1 MEKKK
6 HIDEHFEKELQN
18 LREQLLK
25 MSNLVRENVKNSV
38 KSLVDRKSDL
48 AKKVIDFDHAI
59 NRMEVEIHELCIRI
73 LALRQP
79 TAKDLRFITTGM
91 KIVTDMERIGDLAV
105 NIAERAIEL
114 NKEPQLKPYVDIPRM
129 VETSTRMLEQSIESF
144 IKEDPELGFKV
155 CKDDQLVDDL
165 NIQIFRELLTFMIED
180 PNTIGRAIRI
190 SFVSKYL
197 ERIADHSTNIAEMA
211 VYMVKGKDIR
221 HMQSDPKDKNC

>member
-1 MEKKK
+1 MKNKK
-6 HIDEHFEKELQN
+6 HIDEHFEEELQN
-18 LREQLLK
+18 LREQLVK
-25 MSNLVRENVKNSV
+25 MSNLVKENVNNSV
-38 KSLVDRKSDL
+38 KSLVNRDSDL

-91 KIVTDMERIGDLAV
+91 KIVTDMERIGDLAA

-129 VETSTRMLEQSIESF
+129 VETSTRMLEQSIEAF
-144 IKEDPELGFKV
+144 VNEDPELGVRV
-155 CKDDQLVDDL
+155 CKNDQLVDDL
-165 NIQIFRELLTFMIED
+165 NIQIFRELLSFMIED

-190 SFVSKYL
+190 SFISKYL
-197 ERIADHSTNIAEMA
+197 ERIADHSTNIAEMV
-211 VYMVKGKDIR
+211 VYMIKGKDIR
-221 HMQSDPKDKNC
+221 HMKSRA